1 MILKDAEVA
10 WRFLFFFFQST
21 YCKLVGIETK
31 YPIFVQPLTDS
42 FVLCITA
49 SSFSISC
56 LAFDKSQ
63 QQHFCSEEEEA
74 PFMFFSRNAL
84 DRSKDVHKDHAIVC
98 FCILDFFYARSLN
111 LRPIPQTFQT
121 LDFSSPPQPPASPP
135 TSPYKPH
142 IVDLPPPFFQSPSP
156 FSFSIR
162 SAAKPAPARLHTNN
176 HLRSYL
182 LTNM

>member
-1 MILKDAEVA
+1 VIFKDAEVA

-31 YPIFVQPLTDS
+31 YPIFVQPLTDF

-74 PFMFFSRNAL
+74 PFMFFFRNAL
-84 DRSKDVHKDHAIVC
+84 DRSKDVHKITRLYVIA
-98 FCILDFFYARSLN
+98 FF
-111 LRPIPQTFQT
+111 
-121 LDFSSPPQPPASPP
+121 FSICSIS
-135 TSPYKPH
+135 
-142 IVDLPPPFFQSPSP
+142 QSPSYTSNLSNP
-156 FSFSIR
+156 
-162 SAAKPAPARLHTNN
+162 
-176 HLRSYL
+176 
-182 LTNM
+182 